1 MSSELRSDRQKWHE
15 ITKALLVGYVVLLVF
30 TRVALVD
37 GLDWPIAATQLVI
50 WGAGL
55 GAVSFMLLRYEL
67 KVGYVLAIVTGF
79 LGIASWLLIPEGIL
93 SPSPDIGIVFGLIE
107 FPLFELVLIASAYLA
122 RRTRG
127 ETANRVQSDDNVA
140 Q

>member
-1 MSSELRSDRQKWHE
+1 M
-15 ITKALLVGYVVLLVF
+15 
-30 TRVALVD
+30 
-37 GLDWPIAATQLVI
+37 
-50 WGAGL
+50 

-67 KVGYVLAIVTGF
+67 NIGYIFTIVTGF

-107 FPLFELVLIASAYLA
+107 FPLFELVLIASSYLA
-122 RRTRG
+122 RRKRG
-127 ETANRVQSDDNVA
+127 ETANRVVSDDNVA

>member
-1 MSSELRSDRQKWHE
+1 MANELQSDRQKWHK

-30 TRVALVD
+30 SRVALVD
-37 GLDWPIAATQLVI
+37 ALDWPIEATQLVI

-67 KVGYVLAIVTGF
+67 KIGYSLTIVTGL

-122 RRTRG
+122 RRKRG
-127 ETANRVQSDDNVA
+127 ETANRAVSNDNMA

>member
-1 MSSELRSDRQKWHE
+1 MATESHSDRQKWHR

-30 TRVALVD
+30 AHEALVEP
-37 GLDWPIAATQLVI
+37 LDWPVQATQLVI

-67 KVGYVLAIVTGF
+67 EIGYWLTIVTGL
-79 LGIASWLLIPEGIL
+79 LGIASWLLIPDGVL

-122 RRTRG
+122 RRKRG
-127 ETANRVQSDDNVA
+127 ETANRVVSDDNVA